1 LNSLSHLYHEDLYR
15 IQSGVVVILARP
27 WHNILESEKALLTK
41 ILGSVRT
48 NVDSVTL
55 LHQPEVSLDSL
66 KAFNASKVLIF
77 GSQLSTEIKPYEK
90 AEFGAMAVVKA
101 DDLNL
106 LDDLKK
112 KSLWV
117 ALKQMFGV

>member
-1 LNSLSHLYHEDLYR
+1 LNPLTHLYQEDLYQ
-15 IQSGVVVILARP
+15 IQPRVVVVLARP
-27 WHNILESEKALLTK
+27 WHKILDDEKALLTK

-48 NVDSVTL
+48 NIDSVTL
-55 LHQPEVSLDSL
+55 VHQPEVSLDSL
-66 KAFNASKVLIF
+66 KTFNASKVLIF
-77 GSQLSTEIKPYEK
+77 GSQMKIEIKPYEK
-90 AEFGAMAVVKA
+90 AEFDSVAVVKA

-112 KSLWV
+112 KSLWG